1 MRDELKAAGAVE
13 ALVPLL
19 RLTADG
25 AELRYVPLP
34 TNEYLWSMR
43 AVAKLVGQDE
53 VSAVTAERRG
63 IRWLLSGRLRQG
75 HFVIIPPIFSFV
87 CGIHIGAANVSDE

>member
-1 MRDELKAAGAVE
+1 
-13 ALVPLL
+13 
-19 RLTADG
+19 
-25 AELRYVPLP
+25 VPLP

-63 IRWLLSGRLRQG
+63 IRWLLSGLRNTLDG
-75 HFVIIPPIFSFV
+75 KGYPIEESTPAV
-87 CGIHIGAANVSDE
+87 RGSA